1 MSRKIR
7 LNDSI
12 EYYLEHKRN
21 GGMMTYGQFRH
32 DLDHMV
38 RLLSL
43 QNVFYKYKQ
52 WRICIN

>member
-43 QNVFYKYKQ
+43 QDVFYKYKQ